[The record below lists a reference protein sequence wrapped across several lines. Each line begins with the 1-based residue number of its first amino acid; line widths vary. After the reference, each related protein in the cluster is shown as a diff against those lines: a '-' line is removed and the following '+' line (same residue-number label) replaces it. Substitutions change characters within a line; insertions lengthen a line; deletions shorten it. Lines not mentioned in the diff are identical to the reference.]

1 MKCCISDVKMKGD
14 RSLPVQTKRRGKLLN
29 PQILPLTSSRRILLF
44 KHVRKLPFKV
54 PNLLRVAHYL
64 AEVDVEHVSTV
75 LQHDIVV
82 VAVADPEDE
91 GGHTPTCT

>member
-1 MKCCISDVKMKGD
+1 M
-14 RSLPVQTKRRGKLLN
+14 LE
-29 PQILPLTSSRRILLF
+29 
-44 KHVRKLPFKV
+44 KLPFKV